1 MKKQELIHVIN
12 QSVVDTNY
20 IKDDKISCYRLK
32 NIIRNWL
39 IFYMI
44 SNTILYFLH
53 LIGTFGINEEY
64 WFYPLVRIL
73 YISLFGL
80 SLVYFIYMINRTRIS
95 VKEKDFLKLYVLVP
109 VLLAFTKIIFPI
121 SYYLNTDILLGLIN
135 TVSLDLITLI
145 ISSLLFKFYFKD
157 NHLNIFILFN
167 IILYIFNIL
176 VIFLFSSLNDSSQL
190 LIDIYNLIIF
200 LKDYGLF
207 VLMHFGYMLVYM
219 KKVIKNEKVYI

>member
-53 LIGTFGINEEY
+53 LIGISGINEEY

-80 SLVYFIYMINRTRIS
+80 SLVYFIYTINRTRIS

-109 VLLAFTKIIFPI
+109 VLLVFTKIIFPI

-176 VIFLFSSLNDSSQL
+176 VIFLFSSLNNSSQL